1 MSETK
6 KGKYTKD
13 NKKWM
18 QMLIN
23 EESGR
28 ELTKAIQSKVTDL
41 EDIVWLSP
49 LKEKRYERSHL
60 YQKQIL
66 EKLNIK
72 EEDKEALPKTH
83 PLWDAIGTAKDTII
97 LVEADN
103 SRYMVGSCLNYMSK
117 LKSRG
122 YKVKLILLNII
133 HKNTYLPLIHNDWDL
148 PYKKIFIDVYGRMDT
163 PEDVILLDYRIK

>member
-1 MSETK
+1 MSDTK
-6 KGKYTKD
+6 KGKDTKD

-18 QMLIN
+18 QMLMN
-23 EESGR
+23 EESGKA
-28 ELTKAIQSKVTDL
+28 LTKAIQSKALEL

-49 LKEKRYERSHL
+49 LKEKRYERYHL
-60 YQKQIL
+60 YQKQIV

-72 EEDKEALPKTH
+72 EEDREALPKK

-103 SRYMVGSCLNYMSK
+103 SRSVVGSCLNYMSK

-122 YKVKLILLNII
+122 YKVKLILLNVI

-148 PYKKIFIDVYGRMDT
+148 PYKKIFIDLYGRMDT
-163 PEDVILLDYRIK
+163 PEDVILLEYRIK